1 MLEILDIKQ
10 SEAEVGIRLNE
21 RLSDSQPSENA
32 PGLLHRG
39 VLPRRLKRGGA
50 AAISDSGA
58 RDHGGPHG
66 TGAGREHVG
75 FGGTEIERRTKV
87 RKERLSR

>member
-10 SEAEVGIRLNE
+10 SEAEVGIRLNK
-21 RLSDSQPSENA
+21 RLNDSQPSENA

-39 VLPRRLKRGGA
+39 VLPRRLKLGGA

-58 RDHGGPHG
+58 RNHGGL
-66 TGAGREHVG
+66 TGRELG
-75 FGGTEIERRTKV
+75 EST
-87 RKERLSR
+87 